1 LIPESWL
8 VVRAHLGRA
17 TQQGGPPEILNSLRA
32 DLRAARARDYLSKV
46 LAAEPPLPAEYRR
59 ELARILSGAER

>member
-1 LIPESWL
+1 MIPQSWL

-17 TQQGGPPEILNSLRA
+17 TQQGAPPEVLSSLRA

-59 ELARILSGAER
+59 ELAELLTGGR